1 MSILSI
7 VKFLLLI
14 TDVKIFISS
23 MKQNTPRETTLPIKL
38 PKKSVENIDFKM
50 SLSQIKVK
58 FSLIWENKV

>member
-1 MSILSI
+1 
-7 VKFLLLI
+7 
-14 TDVKIFISS
+14 

>member
-1 MSILSI
+1 ML
-7 VKFLLLI
+7 
-14 TDVKIFISS
+14 KIFINS

-38 PKKSVENIDFKM
+38 PKKKCRKNIDFKM

>member
-1 MSILSI
+1 
-7 VKFLLLI
+7 
-14 TDVKIFISS
+14 

-58 FSLIWENKV
+58 FSLILTIEIGFIIL